1 MTTGTTC
8 GNCGTENALGEDYC
22 TKCGKP
28 LTRAGE
34 QALRESDR
42 AQDQGGVLGSDPVD
56 GPAPGDT
63 SGNLS
68 GPTASQ
74 MPPR

>member
-1 MTTGTTC
+1 MATGTTC

-22 TKCGKP
+22 TECGEP

-34 QALRESDR
+34 QALRENIR
-42 AQDQGGVLGSDPVD
+42 AQEQGGVLGSDPRE
-56 GPAPGDT
+56 GPATADSRENMT
-63 SGNLS
+63 